1 MSNNELALSQL
12 EKAVKLNQEIL
23 VSADTA
29 QKSIWT
35 MCTKLKEMRDGK
47 LYKELG
53 YQNFEDY
60 CENEVGMKR
69 RNVYNY
75 ISIVEKINTENV
87 QPVAQI
93 GVKKLSLLATLSSEQ
108 QSDIAEKVDLE
119 TTTYKELKAE
129 IDKLKTHNRDLGAA
143 KDKAVAAL
151 ASLEEKV
158 STLKEEKNIIN
169 NYKNKLEK
177 DLEAKSE
184 MIADTV
190 EREKR
195 VAEKFKEQKLENAR
209 LERENEELRSRPV
222 EVAVVDNSAEYE
234 QKLKDALEAAKQENR
249 QHEAELEEKLRA
261 ENEAIR
267 KKLEEEKQTAIS
279 EVRSDY
285 EKKLSKSK
293 AAEPVDEDKL
303 KFKVYLTSAYD
314 ILGRL
319 LEFASQHSEPI
330 YREKIKQLLNNVLT
344 NIEDSQL
351 WGN

>member
-1 MSNNELALSQL
+1 MQNKNSLSLSDQHKQAVELHQ
-12 EKAVKLNQEIL
+12 KIL
-23 VSADTA
+23 ISASLA
-29 QKSIWT
+29 QQNLWD
-35 MCTKLKEMRDGK
+35 MCSGLKQMRDGK

-60 CENEVGMKR
+60 CETEVGMKR

-108 QSDIAEKVDLE
+108 QSDIAENLDLE

-129 IDKLKTHNRDLGAA
+129 IDKLKTHNRDLGVA

-151 ASLEEKV
+151 TSLEEKV

-195 VAEKFKEQKLENAR
+195 IAEKFKEQKLENAR

-222 EVAVVDNSAEYE
+222 DVAVVDNSAENDR
-234 QKLKDALEAAKQENR
+234 KLNEVIRSLERENMKRNEELDRQYIEDRRKLEADKQREIAALR
-249 QHEAELEEKLRA
+249 EE
-261 ENEAIR
+261 
-267 KKLEEEKQTAIS
+267 
-279 EVRSDY
+279 Y
-285 EKKLSKSK
+285 EKKL
-293 AAEPVDEDKL
+293 AEAEAPQPEPVDEDKL
-303 KFKVYLTSAYD
+303 KFKIYLTSTFD
-314 ILGRL
+314 MLNRL
-319 LEFASQHSEPI
+319 TEFTSQHSDPI
-330 YREKIKQLLNNVLT
+330 YKEKIKQLLNSVL
-344 NIEDSQL
+344 EKMEE
-351 WGN
+351 